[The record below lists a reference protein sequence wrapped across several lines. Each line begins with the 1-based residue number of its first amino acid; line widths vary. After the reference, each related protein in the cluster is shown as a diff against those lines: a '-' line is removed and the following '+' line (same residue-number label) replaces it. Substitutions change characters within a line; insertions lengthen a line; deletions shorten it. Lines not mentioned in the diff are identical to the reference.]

1 MTYVVV
7 LCSFVTAVII
17 TPDNCKCESIA
28 WLLYMHLYTYTVLLF
43 SAVISPPIMA
53 TVGVLH
59 GCERSTLGAAFIKV
73 PVMRCNGFL
82 CVVYFYVQIN
92 LANKCVQP

>member
-1 MTYVVV
+1 MEVWHG
-7 LCSFVTAVII
+7 C
-17 TPDNCKCESIA
+17 
-28 WLLYMHLYTYTVLLF
+28 YTCTVLLF
-43 SAVISPPIMA
+43 SAVNITPNNSYSWSVECLLYMYGLYYAVISSQIMA

-73 PVMRCNGFL
+73 PVMRSIGFI

>member
-1 MTYVVV
+1 
-7 LCSFVTAVII
+7 
-17 TPDNCKCESIA
+17 
-28 WLLYMHLYTYTVLLF
+28 
-43 SAVISPPIMA
+43 MA

-73 PVMRCNGFL
+73 PVMRCIGFI

>member
-1 MTYVVV
+1 MFVIQTNV
-7 LCSFVTAVII
+7 L
-17 TPDNCKCESIA
+17 
-28 WLLYMHLYTYTVLLF
+28 YY
-43 SAVISPPIMA
+43 AVISPAIKA

-59 GCERSTLGAAFIKV
+59 GCERSTLCAAFIKV
-73 PVMRCNGFL
+73 PVMRSIGFI

>member
-1 MTYVVV
+1 MFVIQSNV
-7 LCSFVTAVII
+7 L
-17 TPDNCKCESIA
+17 
-28 WLLYMHLYTYTVLLF
+28 YY
-43 SAVISPPIMA
+43 AVISPAIKA

-59 GCERSTLGAAFIKV
+59 GCDRSTLCATFIKV
-73 PVMRCNGFL
+73 PVMRSVGFTCI

>member
-1 MTYVVV
+1 MFVIQSNV
-7 LCSFVTAVII
+7 L
-17 TPDNCKCESIA
+17 
-28 WLLYMHLYTYTVLLF
+28 YY
-43 SAVISPPIMA
+43 AVISPAIKA

-59 GCERSTLGAAFIKV
+59 GCERSTLCATFIKV
-73 PVMRCNGFL
+73 PVMRSIGFI